1 MASSGWAPPSPMS
14 AADEDLI
21 VKGYR
26 IPADDLAWSFGP
38 SGGPGGQHANRSN
51 TRSELRY
58 GLADSTVFPD
68 SLRSRMLAQL
78 DHHLHNGVVTVVVDE
93 SRSQWRNRS
102 IARRRLIELL
112 EQAMK
117 VPTPRRRTRPTKASR
132 VERVAD
138 KRARSEI
145 KKGRRRPEID

>member
-1 MASSGWAPPSPMS
+1 MS
-14 AADEDLI
+14 AADQDLI
-21 VKGYR
+21 VRGYR
-26 IPADDLAWSFGP
+26 IPADDLTWSFGP

-51 TRSELRY
+51 TRSELRFD
-58 GLADSTVFPD
+58 LAGSAVFPE
-68 SLRSRMLAQL
+68 SLRSRMLTQL

-102 IARRRLIELL
+102 IARSRLIELL

-117 VPTPRRRTRPTKASR
+117 VSTPRRRTRPTKASR
-132 VERVAD
+132 IERVAD

-145 KKGRRRPEID
+145 KQGRRRPEVD